1 MARHVIEKFVSD
13 LSGAEIKD
21 GDAWTMLLTPEDG
34 RKNPV
39 RLDISDSEAQTF
51 LNKGVEIKRRGRRP
65 GSTMKPRAAS
75 KNRTTS
81 SANRRKKT

>member
-1 MARHVIEKFVSD
+1 MARQVIEKFVSD
-13 LSGAEIKD
+13 LSGKEIQE

-51 LNKGVEIKRRGRRP
+51 LSKGVEIKRRGRRP
-65 GSTMKPRAAS
+65 GSTVKARSAS
-75 KNRTTS
+75 KSRTA
-81 SANRRKKT
+81 ANGRRKKA